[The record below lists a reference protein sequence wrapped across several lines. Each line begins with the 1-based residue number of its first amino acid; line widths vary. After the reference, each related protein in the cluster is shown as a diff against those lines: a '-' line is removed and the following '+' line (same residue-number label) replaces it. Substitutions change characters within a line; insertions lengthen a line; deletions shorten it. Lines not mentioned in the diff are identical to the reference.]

1 MHYIWESQT
10 LLTNTGEWFML
21 TLNSGTL
28 LKNNERWGDDIDNRY
43 QEGQVVWSEEK
54 LRKIKNIEADDLSQ
68 LNQGGASKTLLYIN
82 TLY

>member
-10 LLTNTGEWFML
+10 LLMNTGEWLMF
-21 TLNSGTL
+21 TLNSGPL
-28 LKNNERWGDDIDNRY
+28 LKNNERWGDDVDNRY

-54 LRKIKNIEADDLSQ
+54 LRKIKNIEADDLSVKS
-68 LNQGGASKTLLYIN
+68 GRGIKDI

>member
-54 LRKIKNIEADDLSQ
+54 LRKIKNIEADDLSVKS
-68 LNQGGASKTLLYIN
+68 GRGIKDI

>member
-1 MHYIWESQT
+1 M
-10 LLTNTGEWFML
+10 F

-28 LKNNERWGDDIDNRY
+28 LKNNGRSGDDTDNRY

-54 LRKIKNIEADDLSQ
+54 LRKIKNIEADDLVKS
-68 LNQGGASKTLLYIN
+68 GRGIKDI

>member
-1 MHYIWESQT
+1 M
-10 LLTNTGEWFML
+10 F

-28 LKNNERWGDDIDNRY
+28 LKNNERSGDDTDNRY

-54 LRKIKNIEADDLSQ
+54 LRKIKKIEADDLVKS
-68 LNQGGASKTLLYIN
+68 GRGIKDI